1 LPKGVKMSDTTQTQQ
16 DEVLTKEELIAR
28 YAKALDEVDRAMEPF
43 REHRKELKQSYL
55 ENGWLTKDEM
65 SMVLKAYRLMKK
77 EEDLGEIQHYID
89 MIRKN
94 VVV

>member
-1 LPKGVKMSDTTQTQQ
+1 MSNTTQTVENQE
-16 DEVLTKEELIAR
+16 DEVLTKEELIVR

-43 REHRKELKQSYL
+43 REHKKELKQSYI

-65 SMVLKAYRLMKK
+65 SMILKAYRMLRS

-89 MIRKN
+89 IIKKDT
-94 VVV
+94 

>member
-1 LPKGVKMSDTTQTQQ
+1 MTTGVLEKQD

-43 REHRKELKQSYL
+43 REHKKELKTSYL

-65 SMVLKAYRLMKK
+65 SLVLKAYRMMKK
-77 EEDLGEIQHYID
+77 EEDLGEIQHYVDLI
-89 MIRKN
+89 KKS
-94 VVV
+94 VTVS

>member
-1 LPKGVKMSDTTQTQQ
+1 LSKGVKMSDTTETQQ

-65 SMVLKAYRLMKK
+65 SMVLKAYRMMKK

-94 VVV
+94 VIV

>member
-1 LPKGVKMSDTTQTQQ
+1 MSDTTQTQQQ

-65 SMVLKAYRLMKK
+65 SMVLKAYRMMKK

>member
-1 LPKGVKMSDTTQTQQ
+1 MTTGVLEKQD

-43 REHRKELKQSYL
+43 REHKKELKTSYL

-65 SMVLKAYRLMKK
+65 SMVLKAYRMMRK

-89 MIRKN
+89 LIKKS
-94 VVV
+94 VVTS